1 MRKFLSAVL
10 ITVMLLSAVS
20 CAEGGIKFGKEKG
33 TSAEH
38 DVITVPDA
46 NAESK
51 KTIKLTFCQNISR
64 LPFGKSVPEG
74 WYVTDPGTNDF
85 LDAYKNDPLYSTVP
99 EEHRHSGYKGFFYL
113 LIDDHDVL
121 SNVVSSTKKYTV
133 NDVYNSDVLDNYF
146 IIAIERYS
154 SDAMMNFTFYTVEFD
169 RDTKVLTITQ
179 DIEWHNDY
187 SNGTGYVSTALDLV
201 PVERSVLGGVPLSE
215 VTTVYKQAPRSFGS

>member
-1 MRKFLSAVL
+1 MYFFIL
-10 ITVMLLSAVS
+10 
-20 CAEGGIKFGKEKG
+20 F
-33 TSAEH
+33 
-38 DVITVPDA
+38 
-46 NAESK
+46 
-51 KTIKLTFCQNISR
+51 
-64 LPFGKSVPEG
+64 
-74 WYVTDPGTNDF
+74 Y
-85 LDAYKNDPLYSTVP
+85 
-99 EEHRHSGYKGFFYL
+99 HSGNSFFYL

-154 SDAMMNFTFYTVEFD
+154 SQAMMNFTFYTVEFD

-179 DIEWHNDY
+179 DIEWHNEY